1 MSDNF
6 EQENKGFLG
15 NQVSEVINELCL
27 QNDSDFIEDD
37 IVALFEDIKKFFSG
51 RDEEFIDFDNL
62 PEEAKKAIY
71 TEIKNI
77 ILLLKQLKKGADKQL
92 VMQMLS
98 KNLSANLSSH
108 AEKFKSASQQLAK
121 KEREDLKR
129 RFADATLLE
138 LYKERQIY
146 LALSKAPPQK
156 LMNEIETYIEKMRQA
171 PSPPEHKTHATIAM
185 RKRPTASKKKGP
197 SADSLRNI

>member
-6 EQENKGFLG
+6 EQENKGFLE
-15 NQVSEVINELCL
+15 NQVSEVISELCL
-27 QNDSDFIEDD
+27 QNDSDFIEAD
-37 IVALFEDIKKFFSG
+37 IVALFEDIKQFFSG
-51 RDEEFIDFDNL
+51 RDEEFIDFDDL

-108 AEKFKSASQQLAK
+108 AEKFKSASEQLAK

-146 LALSKAPPQK
+146 LALNKAPPQK
-156 LMNEIETYIEKMRQA
+156 LMNDIETYIEKMRQA
-171 PSPPEHKTHATIAM
+171 PAPEYKTHATSAM
-185 RKRPTASKKKGP
+185 RKKPTISKKKGP
-197 SADSLRNI
+197 QAAPLRHL